1 MDMIELFEFS
11 LSGNSYKIRLMLS
24 FLNLKYE
31 SRIFNPVDKEHKS
44 EKFLELNPF
53 GQVPVLKDGNLIL
66 RDSQAIL
73 VYLARAYGESH
84 WFPDDPIKSAEIV
97 AWLSTAAN
105 EVSRG
110 PSALRVHYLLGRT
123 INLEEA
129 KQVTENLLNLL
140 EKRLSSRNWLAIDE
154 LSIADIAMYPYI
166 ALCHQGQVDLSEY
179 KNIRKWMH
187 RIEALPNYITMP
199 GIEPQITKSIE

>member
-1 MDMIELFEFS
+1 
-11 LSGNSYKIRLMLS
+11 MLS

-31 SRIFNPVDKEHKS
+31 SRLFNPVDKEHKS

-84 WFPDDPIKSAEIV
+84 WFPDDPTKSAEIV

-123 INLEEA
+123 IRSKAGYRKSSQFVRKKIKFA
-129 KQVTENLLNLL
+129 KLVSN
-140 EKRLSSRNWLAIDE
+140 
-154 LSIADIAMYPYI
+154 
-166 ALCHQGQVDLSEY
+166 G
-179 KNIRKWMH
+179 
-187 RIEALPNYITMP
+187 RIEYR
-199 GIEPQITKSIE
+199 